1 MGIHTPPRHASG
13 TPGRGVGTVS
23 RLDNMDVLLVPVPAG
38 LLDALGVPGRAE
50 VECVAIVAVLE
61 RARAILA
68 RERGEVS

>member
-1 MGIHTPPRHASG
+1 M
-13 TPGRGVGTVS
+13 S

-61 RARAILA
+61 RARAILG
-68 RERGEVS
+68 RGTAVEP